1 MRFPYFLMG
10 FVVITVNAE
19 PINLLDNGLSGEPL
33 VDCME
38 DRVKLTFQTEKPFSG
53 RIFVKGMIDN
63 PNCVT
68 KYPSNKNSSVQFQL
82 QNGECN
88 MRRSRKLG
96 PEQRGVE
103 QSIVVIVSFHDTFI
117 TKVDRA
123 YRCTCF
129 YMEADKVVTNRF
141 DVSALPTTELV
152 DTAKMPQCTYS
163 VRRGSVNG
171 PVVAYAT
178 IGEPVFHVWQC
189 DSDTF
194 SMLVHN
200 CFVDDGAGRERKP
213 ILDENGCSIDPII
226 VSDLTYNNGAN
237 LAYSEVNVFK
247 FADKVTTYFQCSITT
262 CMISEGMCKG
272 ITPPR
277 CGAAA
282 RKRRTV
288 GENATRD
295 ERMTMDISAEKIVV
309 LDLED
314 IQPREEGSELD
325 VVVKPSA
332 LNGQRIEENV
342 RQLNLL
348 YQHKKVC
355 FSQPAM
361 ALFGGLLAFL
371 LFVGITSFVV
381 FTMQL
386 RKRGKI

>member
-1 MRFPYFLMG
+1 MYNIIVYLLLG
-10 FVVITVNAE
+10 VTVITAD
-19 PINLLDNGLSGEPL
+19 PINLLDNGLHGEPL

-38 DRVKLTFQTEKPFSG
+38 DRVKLTFKTEKPFSG

-68 KYPSNKNSSVQFQL
+68 KYASNKNSSVQFQL
-82 QNGECN
+82 QNGDCN
-88 MRRSRKLG
+88 MRRSRKLS
-96 PEQRGVE
+96 PEHRGVE
-103 QSIVVIVSFHDTFI
+103 QSIVVVVSFHDTFI

-152 DTAKMPQCTYS
+152 DTARMPQCTYS
-163 VRRGSVNG
+163 IRRGSVNG
-171 PVVAYAT
+171 PVVNYAQ
-178 IGEPVFHVWQC
+178 IGEPVFHVWKC

-194 SMLVHN
+194 SMLIHN

-213 ILDENGCSIDPII
+213 VLDENGCSIDSII
-226 VSDLTYNNGAN
+226 VSDLTYNNAAN
-237 LAYSEVNVFK
+237 MAYTEVNVFK
-247 FADKVTTYFQCSITT
+247 FADKVSTYFQCSITS

-295 ERMTMDISAEKIVV
+295 DRMTMDISAEKIVV

-314 IQPREEGSELD
+314 TKEEAVID
-325 VVVKPSA
+325 AVIPPSA
-332 LNGQRIEENV
+332 LSNDNIQENI
-342 RQLNLL
+342 RQVNAL
-348 YQHKKVC
+348 YHSKKVC

-371 LFVGITSFVV
+371 LFVGIASFVV

-386 RKRGKI
+386 RKRGKL